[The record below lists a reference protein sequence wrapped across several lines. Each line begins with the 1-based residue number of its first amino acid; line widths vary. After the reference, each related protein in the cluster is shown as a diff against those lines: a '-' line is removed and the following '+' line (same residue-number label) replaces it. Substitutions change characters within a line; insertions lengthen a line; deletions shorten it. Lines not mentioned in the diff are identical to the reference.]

1 MQFKKF
7 SSYYIEML
15 AECLLPAEELTFCS
29 VSLPEGYDYG
39 DLPSYNPPAPSP
51 EPIASLEEV
60 LPHPD

>member
-1 MQFKKF
+1 
-7 SSYYIEML
+7 ML

-29 VSLPEGYDYG
+29 VSLREGYDYG
-39 DLPSYNPPAPSP
+39 DLPGYNPPAPSP